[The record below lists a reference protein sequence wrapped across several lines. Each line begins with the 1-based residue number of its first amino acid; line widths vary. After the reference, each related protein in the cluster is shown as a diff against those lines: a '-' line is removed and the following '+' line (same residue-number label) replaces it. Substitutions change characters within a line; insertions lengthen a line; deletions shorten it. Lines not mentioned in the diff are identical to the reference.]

1 MSLIKEL
8 WIAIIIAIALA
19 FSASIVV
26 NTISSKQYLEKQLQ
40 MKNIDNA
47 VSLALSIS
55 QMEKDPVVIDLM
67 LSAQF
72 DNGHYQYIRLADP
85 NGKLMTERE
94 NTSQSPDVP
103 RWFSKLI
110 HISAP
115 SGIAQIQNGWS
126 QFGTLSLASTTEF
139 AYQDLWNGTL
149 MALFWSAIIA
159 AITGLISTIILK
171 RILRPLKEMVGMAE
185 AIGDQNFFTIEE
197 PKTIEFKTLAQAMNR
212 LSNRIKE
219 MLRDQTQLLEGLRL
233 EANYDP
239 VTGLMNRKYFISR
252 VTAHVS
258 DEESFN
264 DGVLVV
270 SHISNLAE
278 INETLGGVET
288 DAQLKK
294 MGNELGALC
303 HQFSSLIAG
312 RLTGSDFAVFSKLP
326 VDHHVL
332 ATQIKNVQLKAVS
345 NLQDTFPNFNLST
358 TFSKISK
365 SDQLEGLKKLIS
377 TAKEKTG
384 ADEIDIIDLIN
395 HNFITT
401 YENNDEVEWRNMLTT
416 ALDTKRLKLAA
427 FPVIFSSGK
436 LIHNESPV
444 RLQLEK
450 DGAWVSAAEF
460 ISWAIKLDLITR
472 IDDRVVEF
480 AIETLVGGGGQA
492 IGLNVSTAAMCNPS
506 YLDKLTAQL
515 KLHADIAQHLWFE
528 VTEDGVF
535 NQLDE
540 FKHFCKTLKPL
551 GCKIGV
557 KHVGAQILR
566 LGELHDLGLDY
577 IKIDASLVRGV
588 DSNTGN
594 QAFLKGLCLI
604 AHSIG
609 LMTIAEGVYSDREI
623 AILPTLGIDGMT
635 GSAIKTIP

>member
-47 VSLALSIS
+47 VSLALSIT

-72 DNGHYQYIRLADP
+72 DNGHYQYIRLTDP

-94 NTSQSPDVP
+94 STGQSPDVP
-103 RWFSKLI
+103 LWFSQLI

-115 SGIAQIQNGWS
+115 PGIAQIQNDWA
-126 QFGTLSLASTTEF
+126 QYGTLSLASTTEF

-149 MALFWSAIIA
+149 MALLWSAIIA

-171 RILRPLKEMVGMAE
+171 RILRPLKEMVVMAE

-212 LSNRIKE
+212 LSNRIKA
-219 MLRDQTQLLEGLRL
+219 MLKDQAQLLEGLRL

-303 HQFSSLIAG
+303 HQFPSLIAG
-312 RLTGSDFAVFSKLP
+312 RLTGADFAVFSKLP
-326 VDHHVL
+326 TDHHAL

-345 NLQDTFPNFNLST
+345 NLQDAFPNFNLST
-358 TFSKISK
+358 TSSKISK
-365 SDQLEGLKKLIS
+365 SDQLEGLKNLIS
-377 TAKEKTG
+377 TANEKMG
-384 ADEIDIIDLIN
+384 ADETDIIDLIN

-427 FPVIFSSGK
+427 FPVISSSGK

-480 AIETLVGGGGQA
+480 AIETLTGGGDLA
-492 IGLNVSTAAMCNPS
+492 IGLNVSTGAMCNPS

-515 KLHADIAQHLWFE
+515 KQHPDTAQHLWLE

-540 FKHFCKTLKPL
+540 FRHFCKMLKPL

-609 LMTIAEGVYSDREI
+609 LMTIAEGVYNDREI
-623 AILPTLGIDGMT
+623 VILPTLGIDGMT
-635 GSAIKTIP
+635 GSAIKPIS